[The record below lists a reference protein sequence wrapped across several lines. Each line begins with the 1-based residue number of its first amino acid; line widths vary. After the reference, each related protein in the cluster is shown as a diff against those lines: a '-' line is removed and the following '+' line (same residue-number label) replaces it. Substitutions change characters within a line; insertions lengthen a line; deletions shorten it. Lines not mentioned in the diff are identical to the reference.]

1 MPRFALPLL
10 PRIKSG
16 AGSNPLPPGE
26 RERSRPP
33 SSRSARTF
41 TPPWREGW
49 KHRHILLCVGSVVV
63 GVFLTASVA
72 FGQDSGASTLE
83 EGIRLFHE
91 GRLGD
96 ARRIFETAHERQ
108 PTDTRAAFYLGRVA
122 FAEEDFETAIGWFVQ
137 AADGEGCPA
146 EAHLWLGRAYGYQ
159 AQRSSLLRKPLL
171 ARKVHAHLE
180 QAVACDPDHVAARW
194 DLMEYYAKAPGFLGG
209 SRQKAGEQAAVI
221 ARLDPAEGRKARQF
235 LAEMDG

>member
-1 MPRFALPLL
+1 MPRFVLPPL
-10 PRIKSG
+10 PWIKSG
-16 AGSNPLPPGE
+16 AGSNPFPPGE

-49 KHRHILLCVGSVVV
+49 KPLRCVGSVVV
-63 GVFLTASVA
+63 GVLLTSSAAV
-72 FGQDSGASTLE
+72 GQDSGAPTLE

-91 GRLGD
+91 GRLAD
-96 ARRIFETAHERQ
+96 ARRILEATHERQ

-122 FAEEDFETAIGWFVQ
+122 FAEDDFEAAIGWFAQ
-137 AADGEGCPA
+137 AADDEGCPA

-180 QAVACDPDHVAARW
+180 QSVACDPDHVAARW

-235 LAEMDG
+235 LAEMDD

>member
-1 MPRFALPLL
+1 MSRFALPPL

-16 AGSNPLPPGE
+16 AGSGPLPP
-26 RERSRPP
+26 RERGRTPSR
-33 SSRSARTF
+33 RAARTF
-41 TPPWREGW
+41 TPPRREGW
-49 KHRHILLCVGSVVV
+49 KHGHVLRCVGSVIV
-63 GVFLTASVA
+63 GVLLSASVA
-72 FGQDSGASTLE
+72 LGQDGGGSTLE
-83 EGIRLFHE
+83 EGIRLFHD
-91 GRLGD
+91 GRLAA
-96 ARRIFETAHERQ
+96 ARRILEAAHERQ

-122 FAEEDFETAIGWFVQ
+122 FAEEDFEAAIGWFTR

-159 AQRSSLLRKPLL
+159 AQRSNLLRKPLL
-171 ARKVHAHLE
+171 ARKVHTHLE

-209 SRQKAGEQAAVI
+209 SRRKAGEQAAVI

>member
-1 MPRFALPLL
+1 MLGVLL
-10 PRIKSG
+10 
-16 AGSNPLPPGE
+16 
-26 RERSRPP
+26 
-33 SSRSARTF
+33 
-41 TPPWREGW
+41 
-49 KHRHILLCVGSVVV
+49 VV
-63 GVFLTASVA
+63 AAA
-72 FGQDSGASTLE
+72 FGQDGGASTLE
-83 EGIRLFHE
+83 EGIRLFRA
-91 GRLGD
+91 GRLGE
-96 ARRIFETAHERQ
+96 ARHIFEAAHERR

-122 FAEEDFETAIGWFVQ
+122 FAEEDFETAIEWFAQ

-146 EAHLWLGRAYGYQ
+146 EAHLWLGRAYGYH

-194 DLMEYYAKAPGFLGG
+194 DLMEYYAKAPIFLGG
-209 SRQKAGEQAAVI
+209 SRKKAGEQADVI